1 MTMEYRHLGKTGL
14 IVSRYCFG
22 SLTLGPLGADLMPE
36 QGSSLLL
43 KAFRAGIIFVDTA
56 EYYRN
61 YAHIRLALEQF
72 DDADNIVIASKTLV
86 PDDRSAA
93 FAIEEARLGLNREVL
108 DLFLLHEIR
117 NWSDFQNR
125 SGAWQVLLNAKAN
138 GIVKSIGISTHSAA
152 VAARAALEPDVDVI
166 HCMLNFAGVGI
177 LDGGVED
184 MLSAIADAKAN
195 GKGVYTM
202 KAIGG
207 GSLMKQAR
215 KALLWAFSQEL
226 PDAVAVGC
234 KDEAELLTNLGW
246 LRGEDPPQAEKCS
259 KLPRRL
265 VFDDCQKCGA
275 CVARCAN
282 GALTID
288 EDGIRWHNDKCLYCG
303 YCVAA
308 CPGFC
313 ISFA

>member
-1 MTMEYRHLGKTGL
+1 MEYRPLGKTGL
-14 IVSRYCFG
+14 KVSRYCFG
-22 SLTLGPLGADLMPE
+22 SLTLGPLGADLAPAD
-36 QGSSLLL
+36 GAALLL
-43 KAFRAGIIFVDTA
+43 SAFRHGINFVDTA

-61 YAHIRLALEQF
+61 YAHIRLALDRFE
-72 DDADNIVIASKTLV
+72 DADKIVIASKTLM
-86 PDDRSAA
+86 PDDRTAA
-93 FAIEEARLGLNREVL
+93 FAIEEARLGLNRDVL

-117 NWSDFQNR
+117 NWSDFQKR
-125 SGAWQVLLNAKAN
+125 SGAWQVLRN
-138 GIVKSIGISTHSAA
+138 GVIRSIGISTHSAA
-152 VAARAALEPDVDVI
+152 VAAQAATEPDIDVI

-184 MLSAIADAKAN
+184 MLTAISVAKAN
-195 GKGVYTM
+195 DKGVYTM

-207 GSLMKQAR
+207 GSLMKQAK
-215 KALLWAFSQEL
+215 KALLWAFDQEL

-246 LRGEDPPQAEKCS
+246 LRGEDPPQAEKCRM
-259 KLPRRL
+259 LPRRL
-265 VFDDCQKCGA
+265 VFDECRGCGA
-275 CVARCAN
+275 CVERCAN

-288 EDGIRWHNDKCLYCG
+288 EDGVSWHKEKCLYCG

-308 CPGFC
+308 CPGFY

>member
-1 MTMEYRHLGKTGL
+1 MDYRLLGKTGL
-14 IVSRYCFG
+14 RVSRYCFG
-22 SLTLGPLGADLMPE
+22 SLTLGPLGADLPPE
-36 QGSSLLL
+36 QGAALLL
-43 KAFRAGIIFVDTA
+43 DAFEQGINFIDTA

-61 YAHIRLALEQF
+61 YKHIRLALEKL
-72 DDADNIVIASKTLV
+72 DNADNIVIASKTLM
-86 PDDRSAA
+86 PDDRTAA
-93 FAIEEARLGLNREVL
+93 FAVEDARLGLNREVI

-117 NWSDFQNR
+117 NWSDFQKR
-125 SGAWQVLLNAKAN
+125 SGAWRVLCNAKAN
-138 GIVKSIGISTHSAA
+138 GVIKSIGISTHSAA
-152 VAARAALEPDVDVI
+152 VTAQAALEPDIDVI

-184 MLSAIADAKAN
+184 MLSAIATAKAN

-202 KAIGG
+202 KALGG

-215 KALLWAFSQEL
+215 KALLWAFEQEL

-234 KDEAELLTNLGW
+234 KDEAELITNLGW

-259 KLPRRL
+259 QLPRQL
-265 VFDDCQKCGA
+265 VFDDCQGCGA
-275 CVARCAN
+275 CVERCAN

-288 EDGIRWHNDKCLYCG
+288 ANGVSWHKEKCLFCG
-303 YCVAA
+303 YCAAA